1 MEIIWSINSL
11 ELLKEIPKNER
22 YIAWHIAIT
31 EVKRRHP
38 STRAIVIALLFV
50 AILLV
55 MIPMAFLVTYIDKNV
70 LPLSP
75 AVSGG
80 LCGGL
85 GSIIGFHLSPLIS
98 ANIYM
103 RKHGQL
109 VENLI
114 SSQTSKK
121 QNLTS

>member
-1 MEIIWSINSL
+1 M
-11 ELLKEIPKNER
+11 
-22 YIAWHIAIT
+22 AWHSAIS

-50 AILLV
+50 ATLLV
-55 MIPMAFLVTYIDKNV
+55 TIPMAFLATYIDKNV

-85 GSIIGFHLSPLIS
+85 GSIIGLSLPRLIS
-98 ANIYM
+98 TNIYM

-109 VENLI
+109 VENLV
-114 SSQTSKK
+114 SSQTNKK
-121 QNLTS
+121 QNLAS